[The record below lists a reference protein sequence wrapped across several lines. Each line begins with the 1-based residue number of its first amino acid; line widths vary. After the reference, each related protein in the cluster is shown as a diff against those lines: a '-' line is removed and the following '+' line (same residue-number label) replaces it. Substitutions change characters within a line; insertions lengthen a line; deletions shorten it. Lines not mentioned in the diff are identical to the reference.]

1 MKRCLLI
8 VGTAAAYCLVAVVYL
23 WFAPVM
29 LSMLMD
35 GT

>member
-1 MKRCLLI
+1 MNRALKI
-8 VGTAAAYCLVAVVYL
+8 IGTAAAYCLVAVVYL